1 MSAVDSTRR
10 LVFLAA
16 LLLTAITLAAGQEP
30 TVIRLSDAVGDTI
43 DRAERDSFHLFP
55 NTTGFQHAVILA
67 WPGSGIYARVTLAAA
82 DTMKQVRYRMMPG
95 DVERVRFL
103 INNPAYVAEQQRSD
117 TTVGQSLVAFWQT
130 LEQHPL
136 LSVAGEPARDSVA
149 VCARPAATSFEHRY
163 SYALHGAALG
173 SIAGGCIGGRTGYTL
188 VEPGH
193 FEYTEC
199 CAIYTPPRYRVDL
212 PIVLAT
218 SIGATALTG
227 AAGYALGAAQDRKPA
242 RSRLEEEQ
250 TRWRTG
256 CAGASVLPAIALGVL
271 AGYVTRGTIF
281 GRETEYYYSIENDPE
296 GWSALPAVLTG
307 ICVSVEVVTIGY
319 QIGCA
324 IDRREAERAEARR
337 RALGR

>member
-1 MSAVDSTRR
+1 MSAVDSARR
-10 LVFLAA
+10 LVLLAV

-30 TVIRLSDAVGDTI
+30 TVIRVSDAVGDTI
-43 DRAERDSFHLFP
+43 DRVERDSFHLFP
-55 NTTGFQHAVILA
+55 NTAGFQYATILELPKPEILA
-67 WPGSGIYARVTLAAA
+67 DVKLA
-82 DTMKQVRYRMMPG
+82 DG
-95 DVERVRFL
+95 DSSRRIFFRLVPSQLERIRFL
-103 INNPAYVAEQQRSD
+103 IDNRDLVEAQLIADSNAASTLSNFWNSIEERPLTD
-117 TTVGQSLVAFWQT
+117 TSGD
-130 LEQHPL
+130 
-136 LSVAGEPARDSVA
+136 PARDSGA
-149 VCARPAATSFEHRY
+149 IKTHPATKSFEHRY
-163 SYALHGAALG
+163 NYALHGAALG
-173 SIAGGCIGGRTGYTL
+173 SIAGGCIGGRAGYTL
-188 VEPGH
+188 KEPGH

-199 CAIYTPPRYRVDL
+199 CAIYVPPLYRVDL

-242 RSRLEEEQ
+242 PSRLEEEQ

-324 IDRREAERAEARR
+324 IDRREAERTEARR